1 MELLHMKIHSYDEE
15 SKSLIVSFA
24 SDKTLHQDPNQ
35 YRALAYQP
43 LNMWPGVD
51 DIEEIKKRIAVAGL
65 WIVEQQERE
74 ESFSADENKISQFK
88 QLAGQSFTY
97 LAQDLLPPAP
107 ESEQIVEI

>member
-1 MELLHMKIHSYDEE
+1 
-15 SKSLIVSFA
+15 
-24 SDKTLHQDPNQ
+24 
-35 YRALAYQP
+35 
-43 LNMWPGVD
+43 
-51 DIEEIKKRIAVAGL
+51 VAGL
-65 WIVEQQERE
+65 WIAEQQQRE